1 MNVNFATL
9 APARATVP
17 ASVRFSSLT
26 IHSALAMAKK
36 TRRTA
41 RKKSGRT
48 GASLRNDSI
57 PRSLLARELQKRITQ
72 LGLSRNDAAI
82 AVGDAASQM
91 SRLMTGHITDFSAD
105 RLVKMLLRLGSDVTI
120 TVRHGSNAKKRGKVR
135 VKTA

>member
-1 MNVNFATL
+1 
-9 APARATVP
+9 
-17 ASVRFSSLT
+17 
-26 IHSALAMAKK
+26 MAKK

-41 RKKSGRT
+41 PKKSGRT

-105 RLVKMLLRLGSDVTI
+105 RLVKMLLRLGSEGTI
-120 TVRHGSNAKKRGKVR
+120 TVRHGSNAGKRGKVR
-135 VKTA
+135 VSIGAPSLTVVSNSEMNYLLLLDRLYILPTPSWS

>member
-1 MNVNFATL
+1 MNVNFAAY
-9 APARATVP
+9 APAAGDGSGLRP
-17 ASVRFSSLT
+17 FSTLT
-26 IHSALAMAKK
+26 IHSAQAMAKK
-36 TRRTA
+36 TRRTTG
-41 RKKSGRT
+41 RKTGRT

>member
-1 MNVNFATL
+1 MNVNFAAY
-9 APARATVP
+9 APAAGDGSGLRP
-17 ASVRFSSLT
+17 FSPLT
-26 IHSALAMAKK
+26 IHSAQAMAKK
-36 TRRTA
+36 TRRTTG
-41 RKKSGRT
+41 RKTGRT

>member
-1 MNVNFATL
+1 
-9 APARATVP
+9 
-17 ASVRFSSLT
+17 
-26 IHSALAMAKK
+26 MAKK
-36 TRRTA
+36 TRRTTA
-41 RKKSGRT
+41 KKSGRS

-120 TVRHGSNAKKRGKVR
+120 TVRHGANARKRGKVR

>member
-1 MNVNFATL
+1 MNVNFAAY
-9 APARATVP
+9 APAAGDGSGLRP
-17 ASVRFSSLT
+17 FLHSY
-26 IHSALAMAKK
+26 IHSAQAMAKK
-36 TRRTA
+36 TRRTTA
-41 RKKSGRT
+41 RKSGRT

>member
-1 MNVNFATL
+1 
-9 APARATVP
+9 
-17 ASVRFSSLT
+17 
-26 IHSALAMAKK
+26 MAKK

-41 RKKSGRT
+41 RRKTSRT

-57 PRSLLARELQKRITQ
+57 PRALLARELQKRITQ

-120 TVRHGSNAKKRGKVR
+120 TIRHGSKARKRGKVR

>member
-1 MNVNFATL
+1 
-9 APARATVP
+9 
-17 ASVRFSSLT
+17 
-26 IHSALAMAKK
+26 MAKK

-41 RKKSGRT
+41 ARKSART